1 MNRLLFCEPWLVSNY
16 RYLLDQFLDGII
28 SLFITLQFLIEAY
41 HFLSVLPFAAAFLAA
56 GFFSAFLAAGFA
68 AAFLATVFLAGAF
81 FLTAFGAS
89 SSSPSTGAGITF
101 SRFGRGPMEGFALS
115 VRISVMR
122 STVISSR

>member
-89 SSSPSTGAGITF
+89 SPSTGVGITF
-101 SRFGRGPMEGFALS
+101 PRFGRGPMEGLALS